1 MIKNRYLRVFG
12 IIMLILGLA
21 IVSAGCK
28 SSSSGQNAGNTGN
41 TGTVSDDSGNGNS
54 DNGNSGSAAGSN
66 SGNPGNGSAAS
77 GDNTGDASGGSDK
90 CEITAFATGKAD
102 ALLVSAGNVNVL
114 IDTGE
119 ETDAELICKR
129 LREKG
134 IERLDLMIVTHF
146 DRDHA
151 GGVPAVMEQVSV
163 DKVYYP
169 DYANTKDVYLAFRRA
184 VGDTDG
190 EGKITGITEFE
201 AGDLKFVIYPEES
214 PEKLRSKSND
224 FDNDMSLVS
233 MLYYKG
239 HKLLFAGDIEK
250 ERITE
255 LLESSADLSC
265 EWIKMPHHGRYN
277 KKLKELLD
285 SCTPSYAVITD
296 SDEEVAATDTLVEL
310 QKRKVQTYS
319 IRKGEIVTTVSD
331 EGIFVK
337 YAE

>member
-28 SSSSGQNAGNTGN
+28 SSSSGQDAQNPGN
-41 TGTVSDDSGNGNS
+41 TGTVSDDP
-54 DNGNSGSAAGSN
+54 DNGNSGGAEGSN
-66 SGNPGNGSAAS
+66 SSNPGNGSAAS

-90 CEITAFATGKAD
+90 CEIAAFATGKAD

-119 ETDAELICKR
+119 ETDAGLICKR

-134 IERLDLMIVTHF
+134 IDRLDLMIVTHF

-151 GGVPAVMEQVSV
+151 GGVPTVMEQVSV

-214 PEKLRSKSND
+214 PEKLRAKSND

-250 ERITE
+250 ERISE

-285 SCTPSYAVITD
+285 ACSPTYAVITD

-331 EGIFVK
+331 EGISVK